1 MFNLFSPANIDD
13 IWTVPV
19 ETDSSGLRAGKPE
32 LFLQAPFQERGP
44 MFSSDGR
51 WIAYQSNESGRYEVY
66 VQAFPDRHGKQ
77 QISKDRGLYPAWSHN
92 GRDLF
97 FLSKGVLMAA
107 SYQVRGDS
115 FAAEKPR
122 VWFGKPIPTFG
133 PTMSYDP
140 APDGKRIVALM
151 PADTPEEPRSREI
164 FLLNFFDELRRRVP
178 LNPN

>member
-1 MFNLFSPANIDD
+1 MFSP
-13 IWTVPV
+13 
-19 ETDSSGLRAGKPE
+19 
-32 LFLQAPFQERGP
+32 
-44 MFSSDGR
+44 DGR
-51 WIAYQSNESGRYEVY
+51 WIAYQSNDSGRYEVY
-66 VQAFPDRHGKQ
+66 VRAFPDRHGKQ

-92 GRDLF
+92 GRELF
-97 FLSKGVLMAA
+97 FISPPNGVLMAA

-140 APDGKRIVALM
+140 APDGKRIVALT
-151 PADTPEEPRSREI
+151 PADTPEEPHGRVT

-178 LNPN
+178 LNAN